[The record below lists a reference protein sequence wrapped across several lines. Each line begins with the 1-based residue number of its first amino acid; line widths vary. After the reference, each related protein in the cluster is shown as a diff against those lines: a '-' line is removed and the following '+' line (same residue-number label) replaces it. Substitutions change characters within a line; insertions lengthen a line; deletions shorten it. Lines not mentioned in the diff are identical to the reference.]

1 MRSAIENQFFNAK
14 KKIEYFFY
22 PERNRMS
29 KQSKLNRRVAKMIDD
44 FFIWD
49 KENISTGLP
58 SNYIQMTKITVKE
71 KKSEINITVE
81 LCRPGLLIGKAGRTI
96 DAITKR
102 LTDHFGKKVNIH
114 IEESWLF

>member
-1 MRSAIENQFFNAK
+1 MSTIKHWLFNVK
-14 KKIEYFFY
+14 RKIEYFFH
-22 PERNRMS
+22 PERNRIS
-29 KQSKLNRRVAKMIDD
+29 KQSRLNRRVAKMIDD

-71 KKSEINITVE
+71 KKTEVNITVE
-81 LCRPGLLIGKAGRTI
+81 LCRPGLLIGKAGRTL

-102 LTDHFGKKVNIH
+102 LTDYFGKKVNIH
-114 IEESWLF
+114 IEESYLF